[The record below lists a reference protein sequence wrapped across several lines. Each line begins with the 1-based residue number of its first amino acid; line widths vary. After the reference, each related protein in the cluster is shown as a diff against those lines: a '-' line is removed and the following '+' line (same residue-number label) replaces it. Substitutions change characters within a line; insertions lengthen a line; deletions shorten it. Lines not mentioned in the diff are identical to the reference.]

1 MSGLLTFS
9 YWFSLFPAALLLP
22 VQIVFAA
29 IFIAL
34 IGAGL
39 ITLYVLRRRAASKL
53 RKHAL
58 GTIGQILLWAGICG
72 LVWLLMT
79 VMGVPVLGMR
89 MWLPIGAIFF
99 AWLLIRGP
107 VRELRVSIPL
117 QEQQAMNRASY
128 EKWLPKPKK

>member
-1 MSGLLTFS
+1 MSGLLTLS
-9 YWFSLFPAALLLP
+9 YWFSLFPPVLLLNA
-22 VQIVFAA
+22 QIAFAA

-39 ITLYVLRRRAASKL
+39 ITLYVLRRNAASKL

-58 GTIGQILLWAGICG
+58 GTLGSILLWAGICG

-89 MWLPIGAIFF
+89 MWLPIGFVFF

-107 VRELRVSIPL
+107 VHELRTSIPL
-117 QEQQAMNRASY
+117 QEQQAMNKASY